1 MLSLQIN
8 ITWNSLMR
16 PVLVLI
22 LSSPLQKEDG
32 TVNRDFKKT
41 KTREQVT
48 AAFEDFVKGNKEILV
63 SVSLVY

>member
-1 MLSLQIN
+1 
-8 ITWNSLMR
+8 MR

-63 SVSLVY
+63 SVSVY